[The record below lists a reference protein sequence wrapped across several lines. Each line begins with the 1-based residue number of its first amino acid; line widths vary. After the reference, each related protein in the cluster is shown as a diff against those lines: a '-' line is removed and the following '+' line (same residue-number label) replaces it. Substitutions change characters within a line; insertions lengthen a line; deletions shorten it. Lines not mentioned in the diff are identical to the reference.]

1 MPEQITPYIEQFY
14 DDTEIWPIIHQA
26 SYLEQQFQDPAVQ
39 QNTVCVVLPF
49 VRRHP
54 GYSLHQLDLD
64 LFIKHHDVTD
74 LGELELYRVR
84 DFIRQKVDLGPLMH
98 GVHQITGVDIT
109 EVLERIKKQIQFL
122 QRPENHDLPVAPAQL
137 IHAF

>member
-1 MPEQITPYIEQFY
+1 MSEQITPYIEQFY
-14 DDTEIWPIIHQA
+14 DDAEIWPIIHQA
-26 SYLEQQFQDPAVQ
+26 SYLEQQFQDPAIS

-49 VRRHP
+49 VRRYS
-54 GYSLHQLDLD
+54 GYGAHQFDLD
-64 LFIKHHDVTD
+64 LFIKHHEVTE

-84 DFIRQKVDLGPLMH
+84 DFIRQKVDLGPLMQ

-109 EVLERIKKQIQFL
+109 QVLERIKHQIKFL

-137 IHAF
+137 IHTF